1 MTSTSEKFLKS
12 KDTVD
17 LCNVIFVSASFSF
30 SVYDC
35 VCECLVCLYPSTVK
49 ASPVCNDVLDILE
62 CMDQRSC
69 VVGII
74 LDPSAKFFHLSF

>member
-12 KDTVD
+12 KDIVD
-17 LCNVIFVSASFSF
+17 LCNAIFVSASFSLN
-30 SVYDC
+30 VYVC
-35 VCECLVCLYPSTVK
+35 VCECLVCLYLSTVK

-74 LDPSAKFFHLSF
+74 LDLSAKFFHLNF